1 MANSYA
7 LNLYSLRLKKRYNN
21 NIEYVLSDF
30 GANQDLL
37 RIIEDMF
44 ENWKFE
50 EKKAKEDK
58 DAIGSNEMNILK
70 IDEEKVVRIKQ
81 NEDKSFC
88 LNRIG
93 RMLDGVLMYGEA
105 GTSEP
110 VVDIKN
116 GEFRY
121 TKTKEDAPLKPFFF
135 KFYIPENSVVGFL
148 IIESIGSSGVATIVQ
163 NKLLNF
169 YSNKDNDAILKIQP
183 VGISDLADSAMEK
196 AQGVKRITLRNIANS
211 NFNISKLAGDNVVAK
226 DFTVDYVIKA
236 KSKLFQKNL
245 FKRLQS
251 SKNEESCLYEIDGNN
266 FSDIT
271 VTMNIDGRERT
282 LSVGQFSKLGTTL
295 DISDK
300 IDKGE
305 NGYPTLKSL
314 NDQAMVLVS
323 LIKKEYELK

>member
-21 NIEYVLSDF
+21 DIEYILSDF

-37 RIIEDMF
+37 KIIEDMF

-50 EKKAKEDK
+50 EKKAKENK
-58 DAIGSNEMNILK
+58 NAIGSNEMSILK
-70 IDEEKVVRIKQ
+70 IDEEKVARIKQ
-81 NEDKSFC
+81 DKDNSFF
-88 LNRIG
+88 LKRIG

-110 VVDIKN
+110 VVNIKN
-116 GEFRY
+116 GEFLY

-196 AQGVKRITLRNIANS
+196 AQGVKRITLRNIAN
-211 NFNISKLAGDNVVAK
+211 FNISKFAGDNVVAK

-245 FKRLQS
+245 FKKLQS
-251 SKNEESCLYEIDGNN
+251 SKNEKSCLYEIEGNN
-266 FSDIT
+266 FSDIS
-271 VTMNIDGRERT
+271 VTMNVDGHERT
-282 LSVGQFSKLGTTL
+282 LSVGQFSKLGATL

-300 IDKGE
+300 IVKGE
-305 NGYPTLKSL
+305 DGYPTLKSL
-314 NDQAMVLVS
+314 NDQAMFLVS

>member
-58 DAIGSNEMNILK
+58 NAIGSNEMNILK

-110 VVDIKN
+110 VVDIKM
-116 GEFRY
+116 G
-121 TKTKEDAPLKPFFF
+121 
-135 KFYIPENSVVGFL
+135 
-148 IIESIGSSGVATIVQ
+148 
-163 NKLLNF
+163 NF
-169 YSNKDNDAILKIQP
+169 VILK
-183 VGISDLADSAMEK
+183 
-196 AQGVKRITLRNIANS
+196 
-211 NFNISKLAGDNVVAK
+211 
-226 DFTVDYVIKA
+226 
-236 KSKLFQKNL
+236 QKKML
-245 FKRLQS
+245 H
-251 SKNEESCLYEIDGNN
+251 
-266 FSDIT
+266 
-271 VTMNIDGRERT
+271 
-282 LSVGQFSKLGTTL
+282 
-295 DISDK
+295 
-300 IDKGE
+300 
-305 NGYPTLKSL
+305 
-314 NDQAMVLVS
+314 
-323 LIKKEYELK
+323 